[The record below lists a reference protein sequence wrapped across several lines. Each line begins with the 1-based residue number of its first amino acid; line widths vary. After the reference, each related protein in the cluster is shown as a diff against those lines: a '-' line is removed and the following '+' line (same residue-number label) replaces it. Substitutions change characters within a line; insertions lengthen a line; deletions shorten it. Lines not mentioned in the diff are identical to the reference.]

1 MENVRPFLVLGQ
13 SQCNLVREA
22 IRTHLH
28 DWGLA
33 WFARG
38 SVLPTVVQIETVSSG
53 HWIEARSAPWH
64 AVSIGLNEG
73 WWERAGTYFAKCPA
87 SFEGKFDSSG
97 VGRAVTETALE
108 DLALLLGGPS
118 ASISR
123 PDGGPSERMS
133 ATGSGFLAFSCQ
145 IGGKECFQLVV
156 WPDWIA
162 AFRGKPSPNRRQT
175 PLVPTALALGSES
188 VHVEAIVGD
197 TELPIGEF
205 ATLVVG
211 DVIIFDQRIDQPIA
225 IRVRGGE
232 IFAGGHLCASKG
244 KKAVE
249 LVAMDA

>member
-13 SQCNLVREA
+13 SQCNFVREA
-22 IRTHLH
+22 IRQHLH

-38 SVLPTVVQIETVSSG
+38 SVVPTVIQIEAVSAG
-53 HWIEARSAPWH
+53 HWIEARSAPWR

-73 WWERAGTYFAKCPA
+73 WWEQAGTYFAGCPA
-87 SFEGKFDSSG
+87 SLEGKSDSSG
-97 VGRAVTETALE
+97 VGRAVTEMALE

-123 PDGGPSERMS
+123 PDAGPSERMS
-133 ATGSGFLAFSCQ
+133 TTGSGFLAFSCQ
-145 IGGKECFQLVV
+145 IEGKECFQLVA

-162 AFRGKPSPNRRQT
+162 AFRGKSSPNRQKT
-175 PLVPTALALGSES
+175 PLVHAALALGSEQ

-197 TELPIGEF
+197 AELPIAEF
-205 ATLVVG
+205 ATLAVG
-211 DVIIFDQRIDQPIA
+211 DVIIVDQRIEQPIA
-225 IRVRGGE
+225 IRIEGGK

-244 KKAVE
+244 RKAVE
-249 LVAMDA
+249 LVAADA